1 MKFMS
6 KENRISRKNSDRCHV
21 IEYEI
26 GDQDLDFAIV
36 SLEGRYPETGRVIN
50 KKCKEIVYIQDGQ
63 GQIELEGKFQKLK
76 TGDIVLINAG
86 QKYFW
91 DGKMTL
97 TISCHPAFTVDQ
109 HQRVE

>member
-6 KENRISRKNSDRCHV
+6 KENSISRKNSDTCHV

-26 GDQDLDFAIV
+26 GDHDLDFAVV
-36 SLEGRYPETGRVIN
+36 SLEGRYPETGCVIN
-50 KKCKEIVYIQDGQ
+50 TKCKEIVYIQNGHGQ
-63 GQIELEGKFQKLK
+63 VEVEDKLQNLK
-76 TGDIVLINAG
+76 TGDIVLISAG

-97 TISCHPAFTVDQ
+97 TISCHPAFTIDQ
-109 HQRVE
+109 HQRVD